1 MGTATVRHHH
11 HNAHRTDPAVI
22 MSRELTDYL
31 NAHYPELSRVLV
43 TNRKGK
49 KVPVLVAGTTLALAM
64 MIADRANN
72 AGRFYWGQRAM
83 AEHLGVHHREVQEH
97 LGKLIEA
104 GFIAKVGRRSY
115 NGAPPCDEY
124 QVTFGRQLDG
134 YIPAPEQVG
143 VAGLVAG
150 MSLAKTKTYAPGKT
164 ARKTPRRRDPNPA
177 KKEKNRTRTEDV
189 SDQVPT
195 QLRPTAGEA
204 KGGSALERDA
214 QDQNR
219 TYTPNGRYF
228 VLQARRADECDRL
241 DSLLDTGQYVAGDDP
256 NDPIF
261 LI

>member
-1 MGTATVRHHH
+1 
-11 HNAHRTDPAVI
+11 

-31 NAHYPELSRVLV
+31 NANYPQLSRVIV

-49 KVPVLVAGTTLALAM
+49 KVPVLVAGTTIALAYL
-64 MIADRANN
+64 IADRANN
-72 AGRFYWGQRAM
+72 AGLFYWGQRAM

-104 GFIAKVGRRSY
+104 GFITKVGRRSY

-134 YIPAPEQVG
+134 YIPAPAKVG
-143 VAGLVAG
+143 VAGLVTG
-150 MSLAKTKTYAPGKT
+150 MSLAKTKTYAPGKNART
-164 ARKTPRRRDPNPA
+164 APVRRDPDPA
-177 KKEKNRTRTEDV
+177 KKEKNRTKAGGV
-189 SDQVPT
+189 SDQAPT

-214 QDQNR
+214 QDQDR
-219 TYTPNGRYF
+219 TYTPNGRYL
-228 VLQARRADECDRL
+228 VLQARRADDRDRL
-241 DSLLDTGQYVAGDDP
+241 DTLLDTGQYVAGDDP
-256 NDPIF
+256 NDPVF